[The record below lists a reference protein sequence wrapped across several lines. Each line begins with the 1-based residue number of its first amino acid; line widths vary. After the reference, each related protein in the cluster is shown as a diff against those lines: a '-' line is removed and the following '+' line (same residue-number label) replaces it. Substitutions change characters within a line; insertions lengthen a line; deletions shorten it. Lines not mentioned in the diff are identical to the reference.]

1 MGRYEARI
9 FACSERGIKKEAA
22 WLSMGVRGTLRD
34 LDRVLLFSASAW
46 TCLFGLDR
54 DLEREE
60 VVDTEDI
67 LDEREIKSN
76 RWGADEVDSA
86 EGVGRRGV
94 CTIGGPDEDL
104 AGLLEVLFEVLDV
117 DGRTADVV
125 RDDDD

>member
-1 MGRYEARI
+1 MTEPEGFGRIGRYEARI
-9 FACSERGIKKEAA
+9 FACSERGIKKEAG

-76 RWGADEVDSA
+76 R
-86 EGVGRRGV
+86 
-94 CTIGGPDEDL
+94 
-104 AGLLEVLFEVLDV
+104 
-117 DGRTADVV
+117 
-125 RDDDD
+125 